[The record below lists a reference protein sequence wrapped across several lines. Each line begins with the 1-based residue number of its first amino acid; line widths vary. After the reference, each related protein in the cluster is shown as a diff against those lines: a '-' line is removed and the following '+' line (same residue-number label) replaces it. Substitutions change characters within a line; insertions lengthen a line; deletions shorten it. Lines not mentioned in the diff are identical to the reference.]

1 MSVMCSAV
9 SVALPTLGTDLIG
22 GRLWSHIESCENCRM
37 HDAGYRGM
45 YDGLA
50 NLRFVQMPAPVGL
63 PHRVMESLGPA
74 AVPDV
79 EERWDHVVPVAAAAA
94 LATAAAGTAVLFKI
108 YRHRAA

>member
-9 SVALPTLGTDLIG
+9 TVALPTIGAEPIG
-22 GRLWSHIESCENCRM
+22 GRLWSHIESCDECASHYER
-37 HDAGYRGM
+37 YSEM
-45 YDGLA
+45 YDALAGL
-50 NLRFVQMPAPVGL
+50 RHVEMVAPTGL
-63 PHRVMESLGPA
+63 PDRVMASLGPVP
-74 AVPDV
+74 VPDL